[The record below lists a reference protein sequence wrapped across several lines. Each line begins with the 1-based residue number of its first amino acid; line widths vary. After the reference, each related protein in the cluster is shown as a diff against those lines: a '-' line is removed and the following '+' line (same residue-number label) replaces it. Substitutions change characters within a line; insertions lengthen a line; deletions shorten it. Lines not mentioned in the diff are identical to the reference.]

1 MTTAPGARP
10 SLARRITGSVR
21 PADADHRVTHFELF
35 FDLVFVFAFTQ
46 VTQLMAHE
54 HDAIGVVRGLT
65 ILGLLWW
72 AWCSYSWLANQARA
86 DRGILRAGMALA
98 MALIFVMAFAIPDV
112 YGEDAEARFA
122 AFALVGCFFLVRL
135 VHVALYVVAAGEDR
149 GLRRQVLVTMASALL
164 PAVAAMAVGAALG
177 GAAQTWIWLL
187 AWLYDAAVVFITSR
201 RGGDWRLHSAG
212 HWAERYA
219 LVVILAIGESIVSIG
234 VGLRGVAFDLVSL
247 GGALLAVGVAVFL
260 WWVYFHRFAAGVEH
274 ALARLDP
281 GRRVAEAS
289 TSFTYLHFPVVAGV
303 ILTALGIE
311 SVMAHIG
318 EPKPLGLFGAAA
330 LCGGL
335 ALCLAA
341 TSAVWFRMTRRVLVA
356 RLVTGVVLLAGTAG
370 IALLTPGWA
379 LIVVLAA
386 LAASI
391 AVEAGTRA
399 LGAELSG
406 SHA

>member
-1 MTTAPGARP
+1 MTTDPARP
-10 SLARRITGSVR
+10 TLARRISGSVR
-21 PADADHRVTHFELF
+21 PAGGDHRVTHFELF

-54 HDAIGVVRGLT
+54 HDALGVVRGLT

-112 YGEDAEARFA
+112 YGDDVEARLA
-122 AFALVGCFFLVRL
+122 AFALVGCFLLVRL

-149 GLRRQVLVTMASALL
+149 ALRRQVLVTMASALL

-177 GAAQTWIWLL
+177 GAEQTWIWLA
-187 AWLYDAAVVFITSR
+187 AWLYDATVVFVTSR
-201 RGGDWRLHSAG
+201 RGGNWRLHSAG

-247 GGALLAVGVAVFL
+247 GGALLAVGVAVVL

-289 TSFTYLHFPVVAGV
+289 TSFTYLHFPVVAGIV
-303 ILTALGIE
+303 VTALGIE

-335 ALCLAA
+335 ALYLAA
-341 TSAVWFRMTRRVLVA
+341 TAAVWFRMTRRVLVA
-356 RLVTGVVLLAGTAG
+356 RLVTGVALLAGSVGVA
-370 IALLTPGWA
+370 ALTPGWA
-379 LIVVLAA
+379 LIAVLVVLAA
-386 LAASI
+386 SI
-391 AVEAGTRA
+391 TAEAVTRS
-399 LGAELSG
+399 LGSEEPVA
-406 SHA
+406 HA